1 MKTVWRFVLGIVV
14 CMTYVSYAQAEVNRE
29 PFNDSFSVA
38 IEPLAFAVGLPV
50 VPGND
55 PPGAGFAA
63 LTLSFALPWKENTD
77 ARSLKLSVG
86 TSYVAYGS
94 GKQQDSAGTQI
105 PRLQAMYGGFWE
117 PGVEVPLNFRR
128 TNYLLL
134 AYLYGGASVGIRQ
147 SVDPHVPLQ
156 ERNVDMRGIKIGY
169 ATRVIEGGSLIIN
182 CRLIETSH
190 SLLRGFSLWSVG
202 WQSHLF

>member
-1 MKTVWRFVLGIVV
+1 MKTAWHFMLGLIV
-14 CMTYVSYAQAEVNRE
+14 CMTLASYAQAQANRE

-50 VPGND
+50 LPVHD
-55 PPGAGFAA
+55 LPGAGFMA

-86 TSYVAYGS
+86 TSSFAYGS

-105 PRLQAMYGGFWE
+105 PRLQAMYGG
-117 PGVEVPLNFRR
+117 
-128 TNYLLL
+128 
-134 AYLYGGASVGIRQ
+134 IRQ
-147 SVDPHVPLQ
+147 SVDPQVPLQ

-169 ATRVIEGGSLIIN
+169 ARRVIEGGSIIIN

-202 WQSHLF
+202 WQAHLF